1 MKTVVIAGRPNV
13 GKSAIF
19 NRLAGRR
26 ISIVHDQPG
35 VTRDRLATV
44 CKIKN
49 TSLELVDTGGIGT
62 EADVDFS
69 EQVEEAALLAIEN
82 ASLVL
87 FVVDGIEGITP
98 TDLELA
104 RRFRKSGRPILLVI
118 NKIDTNSHDDLDA
131 DFAKLAFTDSL
142 AISAAHGRGFAEL
155 KNYIS
160 DHLGPDDEQAS
171 RRSCRIA
178 IVGRPN
184 VGKSSLINAI
194 LGDDRT
200 IVSNLAGTTRDA
212 VDISYQYANHEYILC
227 DTAGIRHRS
236 RHNTSVEVF
245 SVMRS
250 EESIRRADICVL
262 VLDIAQGVTMQ
273 DKKIAS
279 LIQKANKPVIV
290 VANKWDTVPSA
301 ERNASGLRHY
311 TGELRRKLFFFDFAP
326 IILTSAKT
334 GGQVSKL
341 LQEVENVR
349 AAASQ
354 RISTGELNRLLQNL
368 IEKTPPPSRNGKRF
382 KLLYATQLRGAD
394 ERHAFHPPVIV
405 LFVNDP
411 RVLVPAYE
419 EFLKKKIRARQP
431 YPGLPLLLKTKGR
444 ERRGEM
450 RDKKDA

>member
-1 MKTVVIAGRPNV
+1 MKTVVIVGRPNV

-35 VTRDRLATV
+35 VTRDRLAAV
-44 CKIKN
+44 CKIGK
-49 TSLELVDTGGIGT
+49 LPYELIDTGGIGT
-62 EADVDFS
+62 DSDADFS
-69 EQVEEAALLAIEN
+69 GQVEAAARLSIELAD
-82 ASLVL
+82 LVL
-87 FVVDGIEGITP
+87 FVVDGPEGITP
-98 TDLELA
+98 TDRELA
-104 RRFRKSGRPILLVI
+104 RRFRQSGRPILLLI
-118 NKIDTNSHDDLDA
+118 NKIDTDGHDDLET
-131 DFAKLAFTDSL
+131 DFAQFAFENSMS
-142 AISAAHGRGFAEL
+142 ISAAHGRGFSEL
-155 KNYIS
+155 KNFIGE
-160 DHLGPDDEQAS
+160 HLGEEETPEQK
-171 RRSCRIA
+171 RSCRIA

-184 VGKSSLINAI
+184 VGKSSLINAL
-194 LGDDRT
+194 LGHERT
-200 IVSNLAGTTRDA
+200 IVSDLAGTTRDA
-212 VDISYQYANHEYILC
+212 VDIAYQYAGHEYILC

-262 VLDIAQGVTMQ
+262 VLDISQGVTTQ

-279 LIQKANKPVIV
+279 LIQRANKPVII
-290 VANKWDTVPSA
+290 VANKWDTIPAS
-301 ERNASGLRHY
+301 ERDASGLRHY

-341 LQEVENVR
+341 LREVENVR
-349 AAASQ
+349 EAASQ
-354 RISTGELNRLLQNL
+354 RIGTGELNRLLRDA

-394 ERHAFHPPVIV
+394 EKYAFQPPVIV

-411 RVLVPAYE
+411 RVLIPAYE

-431 YPGLPLLLKTKGR
+431 YPGLPLQLKAKGR

-450 RDKKDA
+450 RE